1 MMMSGLGLARGVLFA
16 GLAVTGLVAS
26 SPAYADR
33 EVTDL
38 TFFTSPSGN
47 LGCVIGPAGVVG
59 NPVPYVRCDIRQRDW
74 TPPPQPPDCPP
85 DTGYGQGIEV
95 SAGSPAVFVC
105 AGDTSFSNDP
115 ALPYGDSISAG
126 VIHCTSM
133 ESGMKCRDT
142 QTGHGFSIA
151 RQGYQLF

>member
-1 MMMSGLGLARGVLFA
+1 MTGVRLAGSILFA
-16 GLAVTGLVAS
+16 GLAVTGLVTA

-47 LGCVIGPAGVVG
+47 LGCVIGPAGAVG
-59 NPVPYVRCDIRQRDW
+59 NAVPYVRCDIRQRDW
-74 TPPPQPPDCPP
+74 TPPPRPSDCPP
-85 DTGYGQGIEV
+85 VTGYGQGIGV
-95 SAGSPAVFVC
+95 SAGDAAAFVC
-105 AGDTSFSNDP
+105 AGDTSFSTDP

-126 VIHCTSM
+126 AIRCTSM
-133 ESGMKCRDT
+133 VSGMKCLDT